1 MTIEGLGLPGF
12 DTLAPSALAGLC
24 VLLIMTGRLIP
35 RRTHE
40 DVVHDR
46 DEWRTA
52 HRISEAARLEGVEH
66 QRAMAETATTM
77 NQLMHELQERLRQS
91 KLRELV
97 EDDGGS

>member
-1 MTIEGLGLPGF
+1 VNLDGLGIPGF

-77 NQLMHELQERLRQS
+77 NQLMHELQERLRQA
-91 KLRELV
+91 KLRSIE
-97 EDDGGS
+97 GGDAT

>member
-1 MTIEGLGLPGF
+1 MNIDSLGLPGF

-24 VLLIMTGRLIP
+24 VYLIMRGQLVP
-35 RRTHE
+35 RRTHD

-46 DEWRTA
+46 NEWRTA

-91 KLRELV
+91 KLREI
-97 EDDGGS
+97 ERGDPS

>member
-1 MTIEGLGLPGF
+1 MIDELGLPGF

-24 VLLIMTGRLIP
+24 VLFIFTGRLVP

-40 DVVHDR
+40 DIVHDR
-46 DEWRTA
+46 NEWRTA
-52 HRISEAARLEGVEH
+52 HRISEAARIEGVEH

-91 KLRELV
+91 KLREI
-97 EDDGGS
+97 ETGDAP